1 MWFIFHIL
9 SVFRIF
15 HQSAHIA
22 YFPPHKLAFSTAILI
37 FTMFLLPISITFHYL
52 NHLVANRM
60 APSMCPATY
69 GRRPG
74 SLFQAILYHIS
85 AQGCGTTQTS
95 QWFRFRLRVFTG
107 SGSSSG
113 SGPAQQAKTNT
124 TRLRLSTRCFLERG
138 TYTMYK
144 LVAHGCRLN
153 SRYRIVREDQD

>member
-22 YFPPHKLAFSTAILI
+22 YFPPHKLALSTAILI

-52 NHLVANRM
+52 DHLVANRM

-95 QWFRFRLRVFTG
+95 QWFRFRVFTG

-124 TRLRLSTRCFLERG
+124 TRLRLSTRCFPG
-138 TYTMYK
+138 DVHSVQT
-144 LVAHGCRLN
+144 GCTRVQ
-153 SRYRIVREDQD
+153 I